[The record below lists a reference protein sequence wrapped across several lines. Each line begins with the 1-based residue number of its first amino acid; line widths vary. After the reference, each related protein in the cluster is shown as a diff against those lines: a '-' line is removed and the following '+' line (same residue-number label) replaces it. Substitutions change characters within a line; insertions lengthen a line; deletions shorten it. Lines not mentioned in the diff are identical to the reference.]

1 MHPNW
6 LGFCH
11 NDLQCG
17 NVMLDTAPP
26 RQAYTQKGRSGGT
39 ATISMVRLYLNH
51 HTSLEDAWTGG
62 WRMFAESVYQFVVW
76 K

>member
-1 MHPNW
+1 MRLTGGHPNW

-39 ATISMVRLYLNH
+39 ATISMVWICLL
-51 HTSLEDAWTGG
+51 
-62 WRMFAESVYQFVVW
+62 M
-76 K
+76 